1 MNKHSKKESM
11 KKTKHLHIIAEHRSG
26 STSYVDILRQNEGIF
41 EPWADI
47 SPEAH
52 RYGLGKWYVDEFT
65 HFNSETTT
73 TDVEMQNINK
83 IITQISQSKE
93 RRIFKTMFRDDQNLN
108 DETKERL
115 YSLNSDKI
123 VLMRRNK
130 FEQTLSHIIE
140 DKEHSIHISPSDF
153 SRKYEKIIQNFKLM
167 MIFAKA
173 NNYKIEW
180 YEDIPFEENKH
191 INYFKKKSRPK
202 GELVTNLEDLIMR
215 YYKESV
221 YKDTE

>member
-1 MNKHSKKESM
+1 M
-11 KKTKHLHIIAEHRSG
+11 
-26 STSYVDILRQNEGIF
+26 GI
-41 EPWADI
+41 
-47 SPEAH
+47 
-52 RYGLGKWYVDEFT
+52 WYVDEFT
-65 HFNSETTT
+65 HSNSDTW

-140 DKEHSIHISPSDF
+140 DKEHNIHISPSEF
-153 SRKYEKIIQNFKLM
+153 SRRYEKIIQNFKLM